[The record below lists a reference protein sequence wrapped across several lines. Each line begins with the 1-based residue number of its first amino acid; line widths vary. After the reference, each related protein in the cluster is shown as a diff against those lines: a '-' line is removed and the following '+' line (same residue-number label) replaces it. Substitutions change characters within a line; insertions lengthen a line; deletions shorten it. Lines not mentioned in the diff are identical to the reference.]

1 MKKLFT
7 VALVLGLS
15 IGLFMGC
22 QRSSESKPQA
32 AAAKTNIKIGMVNP
46 MTGIA
51 ATYGQSH
58 LKGMQLLMADINA
71 AGGIDG
77 HQLEIV
83 TYDDAGDP
91 QQAAAG
97 AQKFADDQ
105 SIVAMVGSCLSSS
118 TLAMI
123 PIIDKAKLPDLVV
136 SSSAAS
142 LEGCSPSFFRMSV
155 QDNKVGGEIGNTIAD
170 TLKAKTCVIL
180 YPNNDYGKGLEASI
194 RKTLEDKDVKVLQSF
209 SYLATDQDFQAM
221 LTTVKN
227 LKHDA
232 IAFCGTYTDGGLIV
246 KQARQIGITSP
257 FVGGTGPNSPKF
269 IEIGGE
275 AVEGFIFLG
284 SFVPTNP
291 DPKTQDFVSKFKAK
305 FGEEPDNF
313 AALAYDQMKVLQD
326 SITRAMKANNGVV
339 TRDTLREA
347 LKSCNVEGVTGIVTF
362 DSENEW
368 TRPYLKIQVK
378 NGQFV
383 VYNPPAS

>member
-1 MKKLFT
+1 MKRFCT
-7 VALVLGLS
+7 VVFA
-15 IGLFMGC
+15 IGLIAGLFSGC
-22 QRSSESKPQA
+22 KGSSDGKPAASKN
-32 AAAKTNIKIGMVNP
+32 NIRIGMVNP
-46 MTGIA
+46 MTGTA

-71 AGGIDG
+71 AGGING
-77 HQLEIV
+77 RQIEIV

-105 SIVAMVGSCLSSS
+105 GIVAMVGSCLSSS

-136 SSSAAS
+136 SSSAPN

-180 YPNNDYGKGLEASI
+180 YPNNDYGKGLEAST
-194 RKTLEDKDVKVLQSF
+194 RKTLEGKSVKVLQSF
-209 SYLATDQDFQAM
+209 SYLATDQDYQAL
-221 LTTVKN
+221 LTTVMN
-227 LKHDA
+227 LKADS

-246 KQARQIGITSP
+246 KQARQVGITSP

-269 IEIGGE
+269 IEIAGD
-275 AVEGFIFLG
+275 AAEGFIFLG

-291 DPKTQDFVSKFKAK
+291 DPKTQNFVGKFKTK

-313 AALAYDQMKVLQD
+313 AALAYDQMNVLQD
-326 SITRAMKANNGVV
+326 SMKRAMAANNGDLNR
-339 TRDTLREA
+339 TTLAGA
-347 LKSCNVEGVTGIVTF
+347 LKSCNVEGVTGVVTF

-368 TRPYLKIQVK
+368 TRPYLKIVVK
-378 NGQFV
+378 NGKFE
-383 VYNPPAS
+383 VYNPPSS